1 MEPISQLQLNAP
13 LNTRLAVI
21 VIASLLESLSVLI
34 KLLHAIACVES
45 LRLLINLFAQ
55 LKKLRVDSR
64 LMSTSSQIVMNL
76 LLNFLKFYAL
86 NQ

>member
-1 MEPISQLQLNAP
+1 MNAP
-13 LNTRLAVI
+13 LKKQLAVI
-21 VIASLLESLSVLI
+21 VIASLLENLSVLI
-34 KLLHAIACVES
+34 KLLHAIAYVES
-45 LRLLINLFAQ
+45 LRVSINLLAQ